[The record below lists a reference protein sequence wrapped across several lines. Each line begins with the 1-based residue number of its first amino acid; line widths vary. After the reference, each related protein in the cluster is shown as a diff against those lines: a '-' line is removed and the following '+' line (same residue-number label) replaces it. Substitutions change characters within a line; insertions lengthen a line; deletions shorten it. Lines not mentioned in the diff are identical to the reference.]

1 MLMRMTSV
9 FALLFISTVA
19 FAQQSHQ
26 ATPIDQL
33 MEKVHA
39 HHHLVAEME
48 VPKQADGFDAAAA
61 KSFVITAKKFEF
73 TVSPSPFVVNQGDS
87 VTLDVTVLASDG
99 TQHGFFLEHYF
110 EQTSFFINAGQHRTV
125 TFVANQPGTFTFF
138 CTQGLCGIGHGNM
151 NGILVVQAAP
161 APPSIDSFNPTT
173 GTTAGGTLV
182 SISGTGFQNGATTKF
197 GGTAAV
203 TTIVNSPTSITATA
217 PSHSAGTVAVSVT
230 NPDSQTA
237 SFGSY
242 IYATPGPAIIDIAP
256 ASGPNSGGT
265 TLGVTGANFL
275 PGATLTIGGLSATNV
290 IVATDRTLSATTPP
304 GPFDIGANAAR
315 DVVIT
320 NPDGTSATRSAG
332 FTWTLPAPA
341 VSSIVPNA
349 ALPKGGSQVTIFGAG
364 LTTALPVSVTFGG
377 VAGTNVQVIGPTSLT
392 VTVPAHA
399 VGTVNVVLTVGSNST
414 TAASAFS
421 FADAAKKRRAVKR

>member
-9 FALLFISTVA
+9 FALFLIAATAS
-19 FAQQSHQ
+19 AQQTHQ
-26 ATPIDQL
+26 ATPIDEL
-33 MEKVHA
+33 MERVHV

-61 KSFVITAKKFEF
+61 RSFSITAKQWEF
-73 TVSPSPFVVNQGDS
+73 IVSPSNFVVNQGDS
-87 VTLDVTVLASDG
+87 VTIDITSIDV
-99 TQHGFFLEHYF
+99 QHGFFIEHYF
-110 EQTSFFINAGQHRTV
+110 EQLSFFINKGQHRTV
-125 TFVANQPGTFTFF
+125 TFVANQPGTFTYF
-138 CTQGLCGIGHGNM
+138 CTQGSCGIGHGNM
-151 NGILVVQAAP
+151 SGTLTVQAAP
-161 APPSIDSFNPTT
+161 APPSISSFNPTT
-173 GTTAGGTLV
+173 GSTAGGTLV
-182 SISGTGFQNGATTKF
+182 SIGGTGFQNGATAKF
-197 GGTAAV
+197 GDTAAV
-203 TTIVNSPTSITATA
+203 TTIVNSSTSITATA
-217 PSHSAGTVAVSVT
+217 PAHSAGTVSVSVT

-237 SFGSY
+237 TFGSY
-242 IYATPGPAIIDIAP
+242 IYSTPGPAIIDIAP
-256 ASGPNSGGT
+256 ASGPTSGGT
-265 TLGVTGANFL
+265 QLGITGANFV

-290 IVATDRTLSATTPP
+290 TVATDRTLSAMTPQ

-349 ALPKGGSQVTIFGAG
+349 ASPQGGSQVTIFGAG

-377 VAGTNVQVIGPTSLT
+377 VAATNVQVTGPTSVT

-399 VGTVNVVLTVGSNST
+399 AGTVNVVLTVGSNSA

-421 FADAAKKRRAVKR
+421 FAEPAKKRRAVKR